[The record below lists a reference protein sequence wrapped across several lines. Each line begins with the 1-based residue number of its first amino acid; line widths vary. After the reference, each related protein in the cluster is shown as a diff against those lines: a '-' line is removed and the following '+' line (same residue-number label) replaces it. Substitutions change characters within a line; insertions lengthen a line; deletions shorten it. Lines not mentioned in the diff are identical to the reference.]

1 MKRNLLKTTSLLLL
15 LLVISTSLFFIIYPN
30 YSSLKIQLSQFNSNQ
45 ISRNTTLNIFSKIS
59 RPSIVEGSYEQD
71 SEGSLEH
78 ISKEI
83 LEEYEKKNK
92 IFKVEE
98 KKTKLTIES
107 AQIEGKVVDGK
118 DANAMER
125 GFWYYPISPPPGEQ
139 GNTVIIGHRFL
150 NIPPSKDT
158 FFNLDEVRIGDQIVV
173 QQEGAEYTYTVI
185 NKKVVEKD
193 NTTVLEN
200 TRDYRITLI
209 TCTPL
214 WTDEKRLIIVGK
226 MDKVYGII

>member
-1 MKRNLLKTTSLLLL
+1 MKKNLLKTISLLLL
-15 LLVISTSLFFIIYPN
+15 LLVISTSLFFIVYPN
-30 YSSLKIQLSQFNSNQ
+30 YSNLKIQLNQFDTNQ

-59 RPSIVEGSYEQD
+59 QPTIIESSYDVD
-71 SEGSLEH
+71 SEGTLEYL
-78 ISKEI
+78 SKED
-83 LEEYEKKNK
+83 LEKYEKENK

-98 KKTKLTIES
+98 KNTKLTIES
-107 AQIEGKVVDGK
+107 ADIEGKVVDGK

-125 GFWYYPISPPPGEQ
+125 GFWYYPISTPPGEQ

-150 NIPPSKDT
+150 EIPPRKDT
-158 FFNLDEVRIGDQIVV
+158 FFNLDEVRIGDQILIE
-173 QQEGAEYTYTVI
+173 QDDTEYTYTVI
-185 NKKVVEKD
+185 SRKVVEKD
-193 NTTVLEN
+193 NTSVLEN